1 MLHFIKT
8 TILGGLLF
16 LVPVVILIFIIKK
29 AHESVSIITGP
40 VLANLPVGTIAGIAI
55 VDLLTIA
62 VVLLICFLAGLWA
75 KCVFPRGCG
84 HSALE
89 IVHSVR
95 RRKADVAT
103 VSDSQGEPN
112 ERA

>member
-1 MLHFIKT
+1 
-8 TILGGLLF
+8 LLF

-29 AHESVSIITGP
+29 AHELVSIITGP

-75 KCVFPRGCG
+75 KAPLTGRVIAAIESEFLFKVPDY
-84 HSALE
+84 E
-89 IVHSVR
+89 
-95 RRKADVAT
+95 VARQ
-103 VSDSQGEPN
+103 S
-112 ERA
+112 

>member
-1 MLHFIKT
+1 MLQFIKT

-29 AHESVSIITGP
+29 AHELVSIITGP

-55 VDLLTIA
+55 VDLLTVA

-75 KCVFPRGCG
+75 KAPLTGRVIAAIESEFLFKVPDY
-84 HSALE
+84 E
-89 IVHSVR
+89 
-95 RRKADVAT
+95 VARQ
-103 VSDSQGEPN
+103 S
-112 ERA
+112 